1 MGIFDDLLETAD
13 TKNLPFSNPGIA
25 VGTIKENWNKDFP
38 GKVRVELL
46 LGEEGKN
53 VTGWIP
59 VAMPYCGNDYG
70 YYSLPE
76 IGCEVVVAFH
86 MGDRNCPVVIGSL
99 WNNKNKL
106 PADTAVEKNTVKR
119 FKTKGGCEVVFHDE
133 DKKTGI
139 SVKTPGEFQIVIDDE
154 KKQIVI
160 QDGKGKNGI
169 TIDSEK
175 GELTLAA
182 KNKIHLSAGGQD
194 LILADGQSKTVQVK
208 SSNIKVEADQALNLK
223 GQNTALEGTMINLKS
238 QASFKVESSA
248 MLEVKGAMVKIN

>member
-1 MGIFDDLLETAD
+1 MGMFDDLLETAG
-13 TKNLPFSNPGIA
+13 TAAPSFSVQGIA
-25 VGTIKENWNKDFP
+25 IGTVKENWNQDIP
-38 GKVRVELL
+38 GTVRVELP

-59 VAMPYCGNDYG
+59 VAVPYCGNDYG

-106 PADTAVEKNTVKR
+106 PAETALEKNTVKR

-133 DKKTGI
+133 EKKTGI

-154 KKQIVI
+154 KKTVVI
-160 QDGKGKNGI
+160 SDGKGENGI
-169 TIDSEK
+169 ALNSEK
-175 GELTLAA
+175 GELTLSA
-182 KNKIHLSAGGQD
+182 KNKIHLSVGGED
-194 LILADGQSKTVQVK
+194 LILADGQGKAVQIKSNQVK
-208 SSNIKVEADQALNLK
+208 IEAGQALNLK
-223 GQNTALEGTMINLKS
+223 GQNTALEGSMVNLKAQGS
-238 QASFKVESSA
+238 LKAEASGI
-248 MLEVKGAMVKIN
+248 LEVKGALVKIN